1 MFIQWNAIPPVKKN
15 KLLIYPR
22 WPSHTKYG
30 VRKPDIKENTL
41 HEFYL
46 NDDQNTVNLVEDDKN
61 QNSDYLGGS
70 GR

>member
-1 MFIQWNAIPPVKKN
+1 MFVQWNAIPPVKKN

-41 HEFYL
+41 YEFYL
-46 NDDQNTVNLVEDDKN
+46 NDDQNTGKP
-61 QNSDYLGGS
+61 S
-70 GR
+70 